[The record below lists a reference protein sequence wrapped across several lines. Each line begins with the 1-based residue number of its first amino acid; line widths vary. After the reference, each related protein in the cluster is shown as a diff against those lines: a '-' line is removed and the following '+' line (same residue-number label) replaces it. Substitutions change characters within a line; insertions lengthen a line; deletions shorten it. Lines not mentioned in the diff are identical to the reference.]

1 MSIAVVEVNRK
12 SILHNIEFFKQKS
25 PSSSLM
31 AVVKANAYG
40 HGMEGVA
47 QLLDDKVD
55 CFGVARISEAV
66 GLRRVGIRSPIVL
79 LEGFFRTMILMICLI
94 LIYNLLFIQVG
105 KLTF

>member
-12 SILHNIEFFKQKS
+12 SILANIEFFREKS
-25 PSSSLM
+25 PDVTLM

-55 CFGVARISEAV
+55 YFGVARYIASSWYSQSN
-66 GLRRVGIRSPIVL
+66 RSF
-79 LEGFFRTMILMICLI
+79 GR
-94 LIYNLLFIQVG
+94 LFSS
-105 KLTF
+105 